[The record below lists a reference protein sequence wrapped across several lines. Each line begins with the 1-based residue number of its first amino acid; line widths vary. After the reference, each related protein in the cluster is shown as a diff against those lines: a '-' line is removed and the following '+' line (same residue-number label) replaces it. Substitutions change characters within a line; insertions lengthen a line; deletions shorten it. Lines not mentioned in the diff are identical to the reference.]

1 MFKNLSKTTKLF
13 GGLIFGVVVIMVIMI
28 SVSGNKVSTEQPPHY
43 INDNASADNKV
54 EALKTMTA
62 DLVNVENKNKK
73 LQESI
78 KELQTQ
84 NKNSINNLKNVVS
97 KQMKLALKKIQTQ
110 DQSEQQMQKMLEIKS
125 KNKLQ
130 TQNYPVNGN
139 DEGSSDNSFVWISDL
154 SQSADDASV
163 GNKLSHAGLINFT
176 KGNNNNSLLH
186 SKNNLLGQG
195 NLSDL
200 NDLGKKKD
208 LVKPVYTIPVNA
220 TLTGAT
226 LMTPLVGRIPID
238 GQLPS
243 PYDFKLV
250 LSASN
255 LTANGYPMPGV
266 KGAVMSGIA
275 SGDLLGSCARGDIHS
290 ITFIFNDG
298 TISTTQAKGDDKRL
312 GYISSQTGDPCIAGK
327 FHSDAAIFLGAQM
340 AFAGAQGYA
349 NAISNSQY
357 MTSTTPDGGSIHNLI
372 GSANKAA
379 IGQGGSAAAQA
390 AETWWNRRVKNS
402 FDFVYVSNI
411 NSKIGRPMKIVVN
424 ITKQIP
430 INHDSNARKVNYE
443 NSLQANNNQLD

>member
-110 DQSEQQMQKMLEIKS
+110 DQSEQQMQKTLEIKS
-125 KNKLQ
+125 KNNLK
-130 TQNYPVNGN
+130 TQNYPVNEN

-163 GNKLSHAGLINFT
+163 GNKLGNTGLLNFT
-176 KGNNNNSLLH
+176 KDNKNNSLLH
-186 SKNNLLGQG
+186 GKG

-200 NDLGKKKD
+200 DKKKD

-298 TISTTQAKGDDKRL
+298 TISTTQAKGEKRL
-312 GYISSQTGDPCIAGK
+312 GYISSQTGNPCIAGK

-357 MTSTTPDGGSIHNLI
+357 MTSTTPDGGDIHTLI

-390 AETWWNRRVKNS
+390 AQTWWNRRVKNS
-402 FDFVYVSNI
+402 FDFVYVSNV
-411 NSKIGRPMKIVVN
+411 NSKTGHPMKVVVN

-430 INHDSNARKVNYE
+430 INHDSNARKVSYE
-443 NSLQANNNQLD
+443 NSLQSNNNQLD